1 MSRTLWFVRHQSSSG
16 SSLEHFS
23 DAFFCLSRAL
33 VVSHSS
39 DLGLHLLPVLPGDG
53 NLLVSGQQVQR
64 LLVGPQVLLAADQ
77 NHGDLGAEMFDLR
90 DPALWD
96 VLQAVRA
103 ADGETEQQDVGVGV
117 GERPQ
122 SVVVL
127 LAW

>member
-1 MSRTLWFVRHQSSSG
+1 M
-16 SSLEHFS
+16 
-23 DAFFCLSRAL
+23 
-33 VVSHSS
+33 VSHSS

-90 DPALWD
+90 DPALRD

-103 ADGETEQQDVGVGV
+103 ADGETEQQHVGVGV

-127 LAW
+127 LA